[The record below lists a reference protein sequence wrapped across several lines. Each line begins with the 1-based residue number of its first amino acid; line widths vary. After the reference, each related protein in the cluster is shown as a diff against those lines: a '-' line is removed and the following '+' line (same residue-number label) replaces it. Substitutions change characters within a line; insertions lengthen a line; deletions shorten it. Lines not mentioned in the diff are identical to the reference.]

1 MRGFKFNFITIFAF
15 VLLVVYAYLAAMGL
29 LYQEGKISVAGIYSI
44 AIIATVS
51 ICIYLMCHARATR
64 WEKVGI
70 PAQVALGL
78 VIVATF
84 FFIGKPFS
92 SYVTMMGKKKE
103 VYKEISAVVAAA
115 QELNTAYNLYADKRI
130 EAYQPIENKTNRRDL
145 RKNALKLQLLPP
157 NLVIKQT
164 ERDQWLNGFANM
176 RLSNIQMPNNL
187 KNMEECVALWLED
200 YTQIS
205 SVVFNDEY
213 DVSTFEYDKFTTQ
226 LASLRSHLGGYSLW
240 ALLVA
245 ALCSIFML
253 IPYFTTKTSFALREG
268 NNEGFGMKIKKKFIV
283 SDSDNNKSD
292 EELDY
297 M

>member
-29 LYQEGKISVAGIYSI
+29 LYQEGKISIAGIFFI
-44 AIIATVS
+44 AIIAIVS

-115 QELNTAYNLYADKRI
+115 QELNTAYNLYANKRI

-176 RLSNIQMPNNL
+176 QLSNIQMPNNL

-205 SVVFNDEY
+205 SVVFNDEH
-213 DVSTFEYDKFTTQ
+213 DVNTFEYDKFTTQ

-253 IPYFTTKTSFALREG
+253 IPYFTTQTSFALREG
-268 NNEGFGMKIKKKFIV
+268 NNEGFGMKIKRMFIV
-283 SDSDNNKSD
+283 SDSDKKDSD

>member
-29 LYQEGKISVAGIYSI
+29 LYQEGKISVAGIFFI
-44 AIIATVS
+44 AIIAIVS

-176 RLSNIQMPNNL
+176 QLSNIQMPNNL

-205 SVVFNDEY
+205 SVVFNDEH
-213 DVSTFEYDKFTTQ
+213 DVNTFEYDKFTTQ

-245 ALCSIFML
+245 VLCSIFML

-268 NNEGFGMKIKKKFIV
+268 NNEGFGMKIKRMFIV
-283 SDSDNNKSD
+283 SDSDKKDSD